1 MGAISMTGAG
11 RLSSGPQPVMANA
24 ARVCLS
30 CRSIARGPRRRGIS
44 LLAAA
49 PVGDGSPKG
58 ENPAK
63 LGFQRQPTARSRR
76 ETALCSRKA
85 RYEHA
90 GLDSRQ
96 LDVLASL
103 CLRVIDSDLEHGKT
117 LLQLFRARLG
127 TIPRRKFSLESAVDF
142 ERIT

>member
-1 MGAISMTGAG
+1 MEARRVKTRRSWGF
-11 RLSSGPQPVMANA
+11 SG
-24 ARVCLS
+24 S
-30 CRSIARGPRRRGIS
+30 
-44 LLAAA
+44 
-49 PVGDGSPKG
+49 
-58 ENPAK
+58 
-63 LGFQRQPTARSRR
+63 RQPGPEGRRPYAR
-76 ETALCSRKA
+76 EK
-85 RYEHA
+85 HA
-90 GLDSRQ
+90 MSMLALDSRQ